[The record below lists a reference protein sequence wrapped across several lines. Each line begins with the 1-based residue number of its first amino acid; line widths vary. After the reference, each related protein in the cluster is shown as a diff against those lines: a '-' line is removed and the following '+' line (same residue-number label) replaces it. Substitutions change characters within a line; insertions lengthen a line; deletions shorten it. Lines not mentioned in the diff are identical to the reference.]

1 MSAVASAV
9 MGCQTP
15 RISTFPKAK
24 WNDADDCAF
33 LAEAYGLKPDPWQM
47 NVLQAWMGRSAN
59 NRWAAGRWGIAVPRQ
74 NGKNGVLEMVELFFM
89 VELGLKILH
98 TAHEVK
104 TARKAFLRILSFFE
118 NERLYPELAAMVK
131 EIRKTNGQEK
141 ILLHHRDCDP
151 AKGCNCKETGGSVEF
166 IARSKGSGRGFT
178 VDVLVCDE
186 AQEYGEDAQAAL
198 LPTISSAP
206 SGDPLQILLGTP
218 PAPGMDGSVFTRL
231 RNAGVSGKDKRVSWV
246 EWSIDEKAKISDR
259 ANWFA
264 SNPSLGIRLN
274 LNTVADEYGAMS
286 PEMFA
291 RERCGRWDIGAGGSK
306 AFDDAEWNAQK
317 ATPPADGVRC
327 FGVKFSADGSHVAL
341 GAAMKPGAGLVHVE
355 AIKSAPMADGIQW
368 LVDFLSDDD
377 RKARTAQIVIDGRA
391 GTGYL
396 AQALRDG
403 GVNKR
408 VIWIPTVDQAIT
420 AHTTFKQAITDA
432 EITHSGQKDLDE
444 QIKDTTKRKIGT
456 SGGFGWEPITDG
468 KSVAFVDAVT
478 LAFWGARTTKRKP
491 GRRQRI

>member
-1 MSAVASAV
+1 MSALI
-9 MGCQTP
+9 GCQTP
-15 RISTFPKAK
+15 RIANFPKGK
-24 WNDADDCAF
+24 WSDADDCAF

-47 NVLQAWMGRSAN
+47 NVLKAWMNKTADD
-59 NRWAAGRWGIAVPRQ
+59 RWAAGRWGIAVPRQ
-74 NGKNGVLEMVELFFM
+74 NGKNGILEMVELFFM

-141 ILLHHRDCDP
+141 ILLHHRDCEGGD
-151 AKGCNCKETGGSVEF
+151 GCGCKETGGSVEF

-206 SGDPLQILLGTP
+206 SGDPLQILMGTP

-231 RNAGVSGKDKRVSWV
+231 RTVGVSGKDKRVSWV
-246 EWSIDEKAKISDR
+246 EWSIDNSAKISDR
-259 ANWFA
+259 ANWMA

-274 LNTVADEYGAMS
+274 INTVADEFGAMS

-291 RERCGRWDIGAGGSK
+291 RERCGRWDIGAGGTRAFNVDDWNQLK
-306 AFDDAEWNAQK
+306 AM
-317 ATPPADGVRC
+317 PPSDGIRC

-341 GAAMKPGAGLVHVE
+341 GAAMRPSDGPTHVE
-355 AIKSAPMADGIQW
+355 AIKSAPMGDGITW
-368 LVDFLSDDD
+368 LVDYLEA
-377 RKARTAQIVIDGRA
+377 RKARIAQVVIDGRA

-396 AQALRDG
+396 VQALHDA
-403 GVNKR
+403 GVGKR
-408 VIWIPTVDQAIT
+408 VALVPTVDQAIT
-420 AHTTFKQAITDA
+420 AHTMFDQAITNR
-432 EITHSGQKDLDE
+432 ELSHSGQKSLDG
-444 QIKDTTKRKIGT
+444 QIEDSTTRKIGT
-456 SGGFGWEPITDG
+456 AGGFGWEPITEG
-468 KSVAFVDAVT
+468 GSVAFVDAVT

-491 GRRQRI
+491 GRRQRL